1 MKTRV
6 QIVATEKKTS
16 EQYKTTSYFCQCV
29 VFGEKTEVGVC
40 RISDALAK
48 PFLDANEQMPVG
60 MYELEYGLAV
70 DWKDRTLKGV
80 LKSISPVTGKSPV
93 VPGAVDSKAAA

>member
-6 QIVATEKKTS
+6 QIIATEKKVS
-16 EQYKTTSYFCQCV
+16 EQYKSTSYICQCV

-40 RISDALAK
+40 RIGDALAK
-48 PFLDANEQMPVG
+48 PLLTHDDQLPPG

-80 LKSISPVTGKSPV
+80 LKSITPVSGAAGSPVGR
-93 VPGAVDSKAAA
+93 GAEKAAA